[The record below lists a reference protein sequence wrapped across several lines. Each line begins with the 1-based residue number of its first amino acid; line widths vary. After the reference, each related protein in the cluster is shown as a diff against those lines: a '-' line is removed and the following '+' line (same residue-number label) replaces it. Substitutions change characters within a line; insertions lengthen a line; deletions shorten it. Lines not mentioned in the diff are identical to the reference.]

1 MSRLRVLLSVV
12 RDPSLLRIEVAYL
25 GFSMAENGTW
35 VAILVYAYSR
45 GGAVAAGLV
54 ATIMLVPSAV
64 IAPVAAYAGDRFR
77 RDRVLVVG
85 YVLQAVAM
93 GATAGALFADA
104 PVWIVYTA
112 ATSAAVA
119 VTVTRPAQNA
129 LLPSVTT
136 TVEHLTAANATS
148 GVVEGAGIFAGPF
161 IAGVI
166 LSISEPGTVFAAF
179 AATSLVSAGL
189 VARLRL
195 ASGEAMPRTRM
206 PIREVAR
213 QTLGGLSVLRRE
225 RDVRLIVLILSTGI
239 VVVGA
244 LDVLYVA
251 AAIDLL
257 DLGDGGAGFLTS
269 AFGIGGIFG
278 AAASVLL
285 VGRRR
290 LTPSMAAG
298 SLTVGIPLVTLGVV
312 PSAATAPALF
322 AAAGAGR
329 SVADVAGRTLL
340 QRIAPDEVLARVFG
354 ALEGLSMV
362 SLAIGS
368 AAASVLIEAFGVD
381 AALIVTGV
389 VLPATLLLAWRR
401 LLSIDRE
408 AAVPDEQ
415 VVSLLRRLP
424 LFAPLPA
431 PVIERLVANLI
442 PVSVEPGTAFIVQGE
457 PGDRFYVILEGEA
470 DVTVD
475 GMPIS
480 VASTGDYVGEIAL
493 LRDSPRTATVTARTP
508 MRLLA
513 LEREPFLQA
522 VTGHPQSRAAAET
535 VVQERLGSTG
545 NGPGVL

>member
-1 MSRLRVLLSVV
+1 MKRLRVLSSVV

-54 ATIMLVPSAV
+54 ATIQLIPAAI

-77 RDRVLVVG
+77 RDRVLVIG
-85 YVLQAVAM
+85 YLLQAAAM

-112 ATSAAVA
+112 ATAAAVA
-119 VTVTRPAQNA
+119 VTITRPAQNA
-129 LLPSVTT
+129 LLPSVTS

-161 IAGVI
+161 IAGII

-179 AATSLVSAGL
+179 AASSLVSAAL
-189 VARLRL
+189 VARLRVTD
-195 ASGEAMPRTRM
+195 GGAMPRTRM
-206 PIREVAR
+206 PLGDVVR
-213 QTLGGLSVLRRE
+213 QTLGGFSVLRRE

-239 VVVGA
+239 IVVGA

-257 DLGDGGAGFLTS
+257 DLGQGGAGFLTS

-298 SLTVGIPLVTLGVV
+298 SLTLGTPLVTLGVL
-312 PSAATAPALF
+312 PSATAAPALI

-340 QRIAPDEVLARVFG
+340 QRIAPDVVLARVFG
-354 ALEGLSMV
+354 ALEGLSMI

-368 AAASVLIEAFGVD
+368 AAASVLIEALGVD

-389 VLPATLLLAWRR
+389 VLPATLVLAWRR

-408 AAVPDEQ
+408 AAVPDEE
-415 VVSLLRRLP
+415 VVSLLRGLP

-431 PVIERLVANLI
+431 PVIERLVANLV
-442 PVSVEPGTAFIVQGE
+442 PLAVEPGTAFIVQGDA
-457 PGDRFYVILEGEA
+457 GDRFYLILDGEA

-475 GMPIS
+475 GNPVS
-480 VASTGDYVGEIAL
+480 VQSAGDYVGEIAL

-522 VTGHPQSRAAAET
+522 VTGHPQSREAADA
-535 VVQERLGSTG
+535 VVRDRLGSIG
-545 NGPGVL
+545 RDPRAR

>member
-1 MSRLRVLLSVV
+1 MNRLRILTSVI

-45 GGAVAAGLV
+45 GGPVAAGLV
-54 ATIMLVPSAV
+54 ATIQLIPSAV

-77 RDRVLVVG
+77 RDRVLLVG
-85 YVLQAVAM
+85 YLTQAAAM
-93 GATAGALFADA
+93 GATAAALFADA
-104 PVWIVYTA
+104 PVWIVYAA
-112 ATSAAVA
+112 ATTAAVA

-129 LLPSVTT
+129 LLPSVTS

-161 IAGVI
+161 LAGVI

-179 AATSLVSAGL
+179 AASSLVSASL
-189 VARLRL
+189 VARLRV
-195 ASGEAMPRTRM
+195 AGGGAEQRTGM
-206 PIREVAR
+206 PIGEVVRE
-213 QTLGGLSVLRRE
+213 TLGGLSVLRRE

-239 VVVGA
+239 VVIGA

-257 DLGDGGAGFLTS
+257 GLGEGGAGFLTS

-298 SLTVGIPLVTLGVV
+298 SLTLGVPLVTLGVL
-312 PSAATAPALF
+312 PSATVAPALL

-340 QRIAPDEVLARVFG
+340 QRIAPDEILARVFG
-354 ALEGLSMV
+354 ALEGISMI

-368 AAASVLIEAFGVD
+368 AAASLLIEAMGVD
-381 AALIVTGV
+381 VALIVTGV
-389 VLPATLLLAWRR
+389 VLPATLVLAWRR

-408 AAVPDEQ
+408 AAVPDEA
-415 VVSLLRRLP
+415 VVSLLRGLP

-431 PVIERLVANLI
+431 PVIERLVANLV
-442 PVSVEPGTAFIVQGE
+442 PLTMEPGTAFIVQGE
-457 PGDRFYVILEGEA
+457 PGDRFYVILDGQA

-475 GMPIS
+475 GTPVS
-480 VASTGDYVGEIAL
+480 VQSAGDYVGEIAL

-535 VVQERLGSTG
+535 AVQERLGSTG
-545 NGPGVL
+545 NDLRAR